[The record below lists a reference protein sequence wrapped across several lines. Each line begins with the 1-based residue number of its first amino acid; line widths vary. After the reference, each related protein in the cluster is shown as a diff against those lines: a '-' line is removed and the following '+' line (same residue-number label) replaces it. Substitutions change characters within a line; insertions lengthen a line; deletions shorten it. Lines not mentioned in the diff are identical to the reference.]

1 MKKFILI
8 TAFISTLVFAPLTTF
23 ADETNNADNSSYTV
37 APVLPDKQKE
47 DEHGYFKLD
56 WVPGTKEKIGINIT
70 NNYDKDKEFT
80 ISVNKAITNANAA
93 IVYDVNDQT
102 SNDSQSFNMQD
113 VVKFPETVTVPA
125 NTEMVVDGYI
135 EMPNENLSGSLM
147 GGVYITEKSS
157 EGEGQVVMK
166 YSYAYPVILVG
177 NEPAPEEKIEFG
189 EFKFVTDDSDLL
201 SLITPINNSNANI
214 IRDVSI
220 DFSLKNENG
229 EEVFGINRSDVIF
242 TPETMISYATLI
254 DKELSAGVYT
264 VDLKVSYK
272 NEKGE
277 SMERTS
283 SQEVKVDKKVIEEI
297 ETTQIR
303 TGVIE
308 HKKDNSKL
316 IIGAVA
322 AVLIVGIT
330 AFVIYRKKSK

>member
-1 MKKFILI
+1 MKKLLMSILLL
-8 TAFISTLVFAPLTTF
+8 FTLIAL
-23 ADETNNADNSSYTV
+23 
-37 APVLPDKQKE
+37 
-47 DEHGYFKLD
+47 
-56 WVPGTKEKIGINIT
+56 
-70 NNYDKDKEFT
+70 
-80 ISVNKAITNANAA
+80 
-93 IVYDVNDQT
+93 
-102 SNDSQSFNMQD
+102 
-113 VVKFPETVTVPA
+113 
-125 NTEMVVDGYI
+125 
-135 EMPNENLSGSLM
+135 
-147 GGVYITEKSS
+147 
-157 EGEGQVVMK
+157 
-166 YSYAYPVILVG
+166 
-177 NEPAPEEKIEFG
+177 
-189 EFKFVTDDSDLL
+189 
-201 SLITPINNSNANI
+201 PINNVNANI